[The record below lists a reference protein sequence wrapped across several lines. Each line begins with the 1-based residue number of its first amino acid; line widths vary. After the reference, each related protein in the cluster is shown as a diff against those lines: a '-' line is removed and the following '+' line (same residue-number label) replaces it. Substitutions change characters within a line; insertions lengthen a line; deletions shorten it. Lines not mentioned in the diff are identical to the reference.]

1 VTEPTP
7 APRRTAGAEQ
17 ADLMASRY
25 GSAPRSRR
33 LLTLGAVVVVAAA
46 LLAWLLWAAWRQS
59 TGTVDG
65 SVSAF
70 DIIGPHRI
78 DVTLEI
84 RRPAHTAVRCTL
96 QAQAT
101 DHSVVGQTVV
111 SLSPAG
117 SSDVTVRTSVRTE
130 REATTAVVS
139 DCR

>member
-1 VTEPTP
+1 VTEPT
-7 APRRTAGAEQ
+7 AVPRRTDGAER

-25 GSAPRSRR
+25 GSAPRGRR
-33 LLTLGAVVVVAAA
+33 LLTLGAVVVVAGL

-78 DVTLEI
+78 DVTVEI

-96 QAQAT
+96 QAEAT

-111 SLSPAG
+111 SLTSSG

-139 DCR
+139 GCR